1 MLQLQIRIPKQNVF
15 TSEIVSLH
23 SSAKKQGLLGVVVV
37 WVFVIF
43 NENRRKRGFRVA
55 PCTFLARITSDVSFY
70 SIPKTL
76 TIFKATIWK

>member
-37 WVFVIF
+37 WVFIIF
-43 NENRRKRGFRVA
+43 NEKRGFRVA

-76 TIFKATIWK
+76 TIFKATI